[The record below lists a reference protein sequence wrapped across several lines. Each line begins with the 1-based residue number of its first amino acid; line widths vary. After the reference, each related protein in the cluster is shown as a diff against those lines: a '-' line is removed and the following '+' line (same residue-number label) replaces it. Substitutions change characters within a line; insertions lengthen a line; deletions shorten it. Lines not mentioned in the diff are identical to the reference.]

1 MSFFDQVKPYFI
13 ENLHE
18 ELRGQLRPRFSF
30 PLSKIDALAL
40 GHQNKAWRGN
50 FPCPNPELIELV
62 KYRIAE
68 SMNGKSCFI
77 KVGAKA
83 PTDSPDAVK
92 NRGKAKNAQQA
103 IYFLNT
109 SEQKI
114 PNEIHQAIHY
124 NYDPWVHVFE
134 WWNVPPAS
142 EFRVLVK
149 GVDDEKLAVVGIS
162 QRNYLGNFP
171 DIHKYHAGLLRGIA
185 QYCHERILPY
195 LPGECA
201 VDVMTFI
208 TEDDQRLKLQLIDIN
223 PLIKSTDLCLF
234 DPKYEIKESKEPNFD
249 GTFRYIKD
257 RKPVAVGV
265 E

>member
-13 ENLHE
+13 ENWHD
-18 ELRGQLRPRFSF
+18 ELNRQLWPHASF
-30 PLSKIDALAL
+30 RLSQNDVNAL
-40 GHQNKAWRGN
+40 GYACPAWKSN
-50 FPCPNPELIELV
+50 FSPTNPELIEFI
-62 KYRIAE
+62 KNNIHFNMAP
-68 SMNGKSCFI
+68 SSFI

-83 PTDSPDAVK
+83 PTDCPEALK

-103 IYFLNT
+103 LFYIT
-109 SEQKI
+109 RSEQKI
-114 PNEIHQAIHY
+114 PNELHLALSNQ
-124 NYDPWVHVFE
+124 YDPWVHVFE
-134 WWNVPPAS
+134 WKNVPPGS
-142 EFRVLVK
+142 EFRVFVK
-149 GVDDEKLAVVGIS
+149 GVEDEKLSVVGIS